1 MDQTARDETDAP
13 GPYTRHHWVSS
24 RGAGIGD
31 GLVGIGPACGRVDA
45 DLPRAAG
52 GGAGRA
58 GRGAGRRVGTGATG
72 GAAAMGCD
80 ADNPR
85 AELRQAAQEVYA
97 VFAAPDLVSAVAHI
111 NTLLARYAT
120 APRLTAH
127 DQSPW
132 HLHVDPSDHAPWH
145 TWFVTSSAMALAIL
159 VSEKQRPPGGLCAAE
174 ACGRPFVDL
183 GQGGGR
189 RYCSARCAT
198 RERVASHRRKQG

>member
-1 MDQTARDETDAP
+1 MTTSNPGNWQIGSATHAARRAAALIAALVVESHDDATARALTHDLLQEFGESLPDLDA
-13 GPYTRHHWVSS
+13 RD
-24 RGAGIGD
+24 I
-31 GLVGIGPACGRVDA
+31 A
-45 DLPRAAG
+45 D
-52 GGAGRA
+52 
-58 GRGAGRRVGTGATG
+58 
-72 GAAAMGCD
+72 
-80 ADNPR
+80 
-85 AELRQAAQEVYA
+85 LRQAAQEVYA
-97 VFAAPDLVSAVAHI
+97 VFAAPDMTSAVAHI

-132 HLHVDPSDHAPWH
+132 HLHVDPSDNAPWR
-145 TWFVTSSAMALAIL
+145 TWFVASSAMALAIL
-159 VSEKQRPPGGLCAAE
+159 VSEKQRPPGGLCASR